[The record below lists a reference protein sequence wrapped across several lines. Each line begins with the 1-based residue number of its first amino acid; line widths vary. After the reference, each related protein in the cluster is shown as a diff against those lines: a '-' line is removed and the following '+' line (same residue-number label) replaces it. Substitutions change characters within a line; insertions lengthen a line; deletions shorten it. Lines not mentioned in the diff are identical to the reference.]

1 MYAKCLFLCLSKKN
15 AWTSKF
21 DLFYGLFHPVHG
33 IGMWE
38 CIGFYSISKHDE
50 NGGLKTPVSQ
60 TR

>member
-1 MYAKCLFLCLSKKN
+1 MLKKKN
-15 AWTSKF
+15 DGTSKSGLL
-21 DLFYGLFHPVHG
+21 DGLFHPVHG

-38 CIGFYSISKHDE
+38 CIEFYSISKHDE